1 MGTTDELRS
10 ETSFN
15 FCNCFIFVNRRKK
28 TEAWKLDVEAIRWR
42 WLDSFMW
49 CRSLRYAHVNST
61 DSRWHFL
68 SGDGL
73 LETRM
78 YSISPKLGF
87 GNMALHKYTH
97 AHWRNAF
104 FSFISR
110 CDLGD
115 KKMLVLHSQV
125 SPSYWLED
133 IFTLCLHKGWTMRI
147 RTKVN
152 HSSK

>member
-15 FCNCFIFVNRRKK
+15 FCNCFIFVNWRKK

-97 AHWRNAF
+97 THWRNAF
-104 FSFISR
+104 WIFSFISR
-110 CDLGD
+110 CDLGG
-115 KKMLVLHSQV
+115 KKIACTTLPSFSKLLAWGYFYTVFAQGVDTGQCVSVL
-125 SPSYWLED
+125 
-133 IFTLCLHKGWTMRI
+133 K
-147 RTKVN
+147 
-152 HSSK
+152 

>member
-15 FCNCFIFVNRRKK
+15 FCNCFIFVNWRKK

-97 AHWRNAF
+97 THWRNAF

-110 CDLGD
+110 CDLGG
-115 KKMLVLHSQV
+115 KKCMYYTPKFLQVIGLRIFLHCVCTRGGQCVSVL
-125 SPSYWLED
+125 
-133 IFTLCLHKGWTMRI
+133 K
-147 RTKVN
+147 
-152 HSSK
+152 